1 MSGGMRQRVVVRG
14 RRGYLNMEGD
24 APHRVQER
32 RRMANSRGI
41 LHDDRHLID
50 VRHDGGIGPSK
61 RGSLR
66 LRSSAEAWAGGDD
79 PPACLEESQSG
90 HCIQANQGSCWS
102 ARIAVSVIN
111 SRRRGLSPGNGGTE
125 PSAGCARGSCGP
137 GVTGCDGSRS
147 GRGAGEERDRD
158 PGGGRRGRFTW
169 ESESDGSGAVASL
182 AVCTRVTGF
191 ATFLQLRL
199 EHIP

>member
-1 MSGGMRQRVVVRG
+1 MMAFERWSGSGAEAGDAMSGGMRQRVVVRE

-66 LRSSAEAWAGGDD
+66 LRSSAEAWAGTIHQ
-79 PPACLEESQSG
+79 PASRSPSRG
-90 HCIQANQGSCWS
+90 TA
-102 ARIAVSVIN
+102 
-111 SRRRGLSPGNGGTE
+111 SRRTKVRVGLPESLCPSSTVVEGVFHLGT
-125 PSAGCARGSCGP
+125 
-137 GVTGCDGSRS
+137 VVRS
-147 GRGAGEERDRD
+147 LRRDA
-158 PGGGRRGRFTW
+158 PGGR
-169 ESESDGSGAVASL
+169 AALV
-182 AVCTRVTGF
+182 
-191 ATFLQLRL
+191 
-199 EHIP
+199 